1 MNKFAKLAAVAV
13 AALATTPA
21 YAQAVGVTGQ
31 PPAASAR
38 IIKPLTLT
46 STGAMDFGTI
56 VIPSAGVAA
65 NRTIV
70 LGDTGV
76 ITDCGGDVDTVCS
89 GATSVPTYNVTGTNR
104 QDVTVNLNPSTLN
117 GNNGG
122 TLTLQPTHAGTV
134 TLPNS
139 GNTGVDFVVG
149 GEITIT
155 PATIDGYYTGFVDV
169 TVEY

>member
-31 PPAASAR
+31 PPSASAR

-46 STGAMDFGTI
+46 SAGAMNFGTI

-65 NRTIV
+65 DRTIV
-70 LGDTGV
+70 LGDTGL

-89 GATSVPTYNVTGTNR
+89 GATSVPTYTVTGTNR
-104 QDVTVNLNPSTLN
+104 QQVTVHTNDSTLN

-122 TLTLQPTHAGTV
+122 TLTLSPTHAGTV

-139 GNTGVDFVVG
+139 GNLGTSFAVG
-149 GEITIT
+149 GEITISST
-155 PATIDGYYTGFVDV
+155 TVDGLYTGFVDV